1 MAAISRASTNG
12 GERCFF
18 ALSLPR
24 RQFSRLLSFS
34 AFLPLGAFHQERRRV
49 ASPLAEMLNTCFTHS
64 LSLHKFLAM
73 AFEREGTDAATR
85 ASVFPCAAC
94 GRVRRNDGSTA
105 LLNVY
110 YPWPKKW
117 IRLPLAKAMTRE
129 SRIFSLC
136 HRLHRAS
143 GKRLT
148 GIWLHR
154 FETDSSRDS
163 VVEYTMSHSIGI
175 ERLRDS
181 RNLSTSVKWGRLHIC
196 LSRAMH
202 ACIMRIVLF
211 LEDSRISRQS
221 GAATPIM
228 IN

>member
-34 AFLPLGAFHQERRRV
+34 AFLPLGAFHQERHRRHSLRCLTYV
-49 ASPLAEMLNTCFTHS
+49 S

-136 HRLHRAS
+136 HRFHRVS

-148 GIWLHR
+148 GIWLSNIPCLTLLISKGCEIHA
-154 FETDSSRDS
+154 TSR
-163 VVEYTMSHSIGI
+163 
-175 ERLRDS
+175 
-181 RNLSTSVKWGRLHIC
+181 
-196 LSRAMH
+196 
-202 ACIMRIVLF
+202 
-211 LEDSRISRQS
+211 
-221 GAATPIM
+221 PP
-228 IN
+228 

>member
-1 MAAISRASTNG
+1 MEGRDVSLHFPSLDANFLAS
-12 GERCFF
+12 
-18 ALSLPR
+18 SL
-24 RQFSRLLSFS
+24 SRLFS
-34 AFLPLGAFHQERRRV
+34 LLGHSIKSGAASRRHSLRCLTYV
-49 ASPLAEMLNTCFTHS
+49 S

-117 IRLPLAKAMTRE
+117 IRLTLAKAMTRE

-221 GAATPIM
+221 GAPPPIM